1 MGARYLVDGYC
12 LDEAVAFK
20 LYVSKMQP
28 TVINDALIFPELA
41 GNQLSFS
48 TVTVDLS
55 AYLQRCD
62 GDFYAAGAA
71 DFYSYYPVFIKMIG
85 ICCVL
90 YLIKRFTDIQT
101 KGGNE

>member
-20 LYVSKMQP
+20 LYVSKLQP

-71 DFYSYYPVFIKMIG
+71 DFYSYYPVHQDDRHLLRPVSHQAFH
-85 ICCVL
+85 
-90 YLIKRFTDIQT
+90 RHSD
-101 KGGNE
+101 